1 VVVVVA
7 NGRDHFGFAERPH
20 VPPEACLLDA
30 GVLDARASVFGAR
43 VRVAAD
49 VVVKGLKR
57 GVGAKATVDGMSKL
71 VLPNHYVIEQARAV
85 RGLPF
90 LHEAEVFLEICPWH
104 WGRRRTWSGHRDEG
118 S

>member
-1 VVVVVA
+1 M
-7 NGRDHFGFAERPH
+7 GGIIFGFAERPH

-43 VRVAAD
+43 VRGAAN

-57 GVGAKATVDGMSKL
+57 GVGAKATVDGTPKL

-90 LHEAEVFLEICPWH
+90 LHVTAFLEK
-104 WGRRRTWSGHRDEG
+104 
-118 S
+118 